1 MSPPSEG
8 RSPSG
13 TPLEFFHALQ
23 SAFAATLAAH
33 RERPGLID
41 AVLSRA
47 FDCFD
52 GNVALQR
59 VTEPPIE
66 CHKGCATCC
75 TMRVTATAPEVLLI
89 ARVVRAS
96 APRFARLNVDLAG
109 AVADADAATRG
120 LDERQRLALRRRCPF
135 IVNAVCAIYPAR
147 PLACRGLAS
156 HSKRACVDAAAGRA
170 ADVPTS
176 AAYLEVR
183 SVVQNA
189 MQSALRDAGYAWSA
203 YELNHALTIAFE
215 TPQAEVAWAGGAD
228 PFAAA
233 RADEV
238 SAAEMASTFDRI
250 KVLTRAK
257 PA

>member
-1 MSPPSEG
+1 
-8 RSPSG
+8 
-13 TPLEFFHALQ
+13 
-23 SAFAATLAAH
+23 
-33 RERPGLID
+33 
-41 AVLSRA
+41 
-47 FDCFD
+47 
-52 GNVALQR
+52 
-59 VTEPPIE
+59 
-66 CHKGCATCC
+66 
-75 TMRVTATAPEVLLI
+75 
-89 ARVVRAS
+89 
-96 APRFARLNVDLAG
+96 
-109 AVADADAATRG
+109 
-120 LDERQRLALRRRCPF
+120 
-135 IVNAVCAIYPAR
+135 
-147 PLACRGLAS
+147 
-156 HSKRACVDAAAGRA
+156 
-170 ADVPTS
+170 VPTS